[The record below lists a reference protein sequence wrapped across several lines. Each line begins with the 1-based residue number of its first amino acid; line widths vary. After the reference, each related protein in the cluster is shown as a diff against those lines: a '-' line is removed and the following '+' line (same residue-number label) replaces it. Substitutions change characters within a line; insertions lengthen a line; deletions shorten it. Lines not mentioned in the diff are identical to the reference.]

1 MLKNGR
7 LVTVQPTYKPSMSYR
22 LHIVLLGTDT
32 CLRFC
37 SLGRADHCQREIH
50 NLRSRWTRTR
60 YVSLPQPV
68 KLAQYSSFLPCL
80 PARRLWRDYSPEV
93 HAIVFL
99 VDAADIERLP
109 EAKAELDA
117 LLSIEELS
125 KVPFLIL
132 GNKIDAPGAVSEDHL
147 RDALGLWQTTGKGE
161 VPLRDIRP
169 IELFMCS
176 VVQKMGY
183 GEGFRWVAQY
193 VSTKSSLLSCAALV
207 ISLFVRFEHPSNMAV
222 RFLLRFGCLSTAAAF
237 VYFYHTS
244 SSLSIHSSSLP
255 KSG

>member
-1 MLKNGR
+1 MLSF
-7 LVTVQPTYKPSMSYR
+7 L
-22 LHIVLLGTDT
+22 T
-32 CLRFC
+32 CL
-37 SLGRADHCQREIH
+37 A
-50 NLRSRWTRTR
+50 
-60 YVSLPQPV
+60 
-68 KLAQYSSFLPCL
+68 
-80 PARRLWRDYSPEV
+80 ARRLWRDYFPEV

-99 VDAADIERLP
+99 VASADIERLP

-117 LLSIEELS
+117 LLSIDELS

-147 RDALGLWQTTGKGE
+147 RHALGLWQTTGKGK

-193 VSTKSSLLSCAALV
+193 VGARPPLLSRAALL
-207 ISLFVRFEHPSNMAV
+207 ISLFARFECPSTRPYASLDSEVPQLRLLFFLAHTIILFFVNLILLYKLNARQSSSQLAV
-222 RFLLRFGCLSTAAAF
+222 RKMHRVSVSFPGKRRLL
-237 VYFYHTS
+237 
-244 SSLSIHSSSLP
+244 IH
-255 KSG
+255 

>member
-1 MLKNGR
+1 M
-7 LVTVQPTYKPSMSYR
+7 
-22 LHIVLLGTDT
+22 
-32 CLRFC
+32 
-37 SLGRADHCQREIH
+37 
-50 NLRSRWTRTR
+50 
-60 YVSLPQPV
+60 
-68 KLAQYSSFLPCL
+68 PCL
-80 PARRLWRDYSPEV
+80 AARRLWRDYFPEV

-99 VDAADIERLP
+99 VDAADTERFP

-147 RDALGLWQTTGKGE
+147 RHALGLWQTTGKGK

-193 VSTKSSLLSCAALV
+193 VSARSSLLSCTVRIIL
-207 ISLFVRFEHPSNMAV
+207 ISLFVRFERPSKSAV
-222 RFLLRFGCLSTAAAF
+222 HKFGCSLAAVDAAL
-237 VYFYHTS
+237 VSPYHTS
-244 SSLSIHSSSLP
+244 SSLSIHFLYYSSAQLNS
-255 KSG
+255 S

>member
-1 MLKNGR
+1 M
-7 LVTVQPTYKPSMSYR
+7 
-22 LHIVLLGTDT
+22 
-32 CLRFC
+32 
-37 SLGRADHCQREIH
+37 
-50 NLRSRWTRTR
+50 
-60 YVSLPQPV
+60 
-68 KLAQYSSFLPCL
+68 PCL
-80 PARRLWRDYSPEV
+80 AARRLWRDYFPEV

-99 VDAADIERLP
+99 VDTADIERFP

-147 RDALGLWQTTGKGE
+147 RHGLGLWQTTGKGK

-193 VSTKSSLLSCAALV
+193 VGARSSLLSRTALL
-207 ISLFVRFEHPSNMAV
+207 ILLFDRFERPSKTAV
-222 RFLLRFGCLSTAAAF
+222 RFLFRFGCSSAAVAAAL
-237 VYFYHTS
+237 VSLYHTS
-244 SSLSIHSSSLP
+244 SSLSIHLSLLP
-255 KSG
+255 ECTTKQLIATGM

>member
-1 MLKNGR
+1 M
-7 LVTVQPTYKPSMSYR
+7 
-22 LHIVLLGTDT
+22 
-32 CLRFC
+32 
-37 SLGRADHCQREIH
+37 
-50 NLRSRWTRTR
+50 
-60 YVSLPQPV
+60 
-68 KLAQYSSFLPCL
+68 
-80 PARRLWRDYSPEV
+80 
-93 HAIVFL
+93 
-99 VDAADIERLP
+99 P

-147 RDALGLWQTTGKGE
+147 RHALGLWQTTGKGK

-193 VSTKSSLLSCAALV
+193 VSTKPPLLSCAALL
-207 ISLFVRFEHPSNMAV
+207 ISLFVRFENPSKMAV
-222 RFLLRFGCLSTAAAF
+222 RFLFRLGCLSTAAAAF

-244 SSLSIHSSSLP
+244 SSLSIHSSLLP
-255 KSG
+255 KCATTLPVRKMHRVSVSFPRQRFFLVRI

>member
-1 MLKNGR
+1 M
-7 LVTVQPTYKPSMSYR
+7 
-22 LHIVLLGTDT
+22 
-32 CLRFC
+32 
-37 SLGRADHCQREIH
+37 
-50 NLRSRWTRTR
+50 
-60 YVSLPQPV
+60 
-68 KLAQYSSFLPCL
+68 PCL
-80 PARRLWRDYSPEV
+80 AARRLWRDYFPEV

-99 VDAADIERLP
+99 VDAADIERFP

-147 RDALGLWQTTGKGE
+147 RHALGLWQTTGKGK

-193 VSTKSSLLSCAALV
+193 VSARSSLLSRTVIL
-207 ISLFVRFEHPSNMAV
+207 ISLFVRFERPSKST
-222 RFLLRFGCLSTAAAF
+222 LHKFGCSSAVVDAAL
-237 VYFYHTS
+237 VSPYHTS
-244 SSLSIHSSSLP
+244 SSLSIPFSLLSECTI
-255 KSG
+255 KQLIATGT